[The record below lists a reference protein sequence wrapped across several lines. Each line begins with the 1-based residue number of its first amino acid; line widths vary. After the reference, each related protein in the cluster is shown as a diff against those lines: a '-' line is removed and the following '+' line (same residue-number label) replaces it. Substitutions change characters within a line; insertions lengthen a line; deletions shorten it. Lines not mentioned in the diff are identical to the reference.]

1 MQETQVLKQLK
12 TNRKSLFNKAIET
25 GLPAAMWRLPNE
37 QQVFLAVS
45 KEETPQLASFDE
57 FNQNSGFAISAFQN
71 EDKSFFINADFL
83 YQFNEND
90 LPVST
95 LGSTFQV
102 NSQDLE
108 SSCKSNKSYLHSK
121 TVLAEEENYQA
132 SVFENMVTKA
142 IGAIQA
148 GEMQKVVLSRTKN
161 IKLKEGFEVVK
172 TFDELCKLYPTAF
185 VSAVSLPHLN
195 EIWMGAS
202 PETLVS
208 QDKNGVFKTMALAG
222 TQSAFDV
229 NKHPIAPSD
238 AAWKQKEIEEQA
250 YVSRYI
256 IDCFKKIRLREFS
269 EQGPKTVKA
278 GDLLH
283 LRTDFIVDTVAVNM
297 PELLE
302 LMLQLL
308 HPTSAVCGMPK
319 IPATAF
325 ILATEKHNRSF
336 YSGYLGPVNI
346 NQATHLFVN
355 LRTMRLQNQMA
366 TLFAGCGITENS
378 DPAKEWIETELK
390 CQTMLRVL

>member
-1 MQETQVLKQLK
+1 MQETQVLRQLK
-12 TNRKSLFNKAIET
+12 TNRKSLFNQVIEI

-37 QQVFLAVS
+37 KQVFLAVS
-45 KEETPQLASFDE
+45 KEEIPPLASFQE
-57 FNQNSGFAISAFQN
+57 FNQSSGFAVSAFQN
-71 EDKSFFINADFL
+71 KDKSFFINADFM
-83 YQFNEND
+83 YQFDENE

-95 LGSTFQV
+95 LGATFQL
-102 NSQDLE
+102 SQQDLPTT
-108 SSCKSNKSYLHSK
+108 SGSKRQPFHSK
-121 TVLAEEENYQA
+121 PIIAEETYNA
-132 SVFENMVTKA
+132 SIFEAMVAKA
-142 IGAIQA
+142 VAAIQA

-161 IKLKEGFEVVK
+161 VVLKESFEIIK
-172 TFDELCKLYPTAF
+172 AYDELCVLYPTAF
-185 VSAVSLPHLN
+185 VSVVSLPHLN

-208 QDKNGVFKTMALAG
+208 QDKNGIFKTMALAG
-222 TQSAFDV
+222 TQSAFDAEQR
-229 NKHPIAPSD
+229 PLAPSD

-256 IDCFKKIRLREFS
+256 IDCFKKIRLREFT

-278 GDLLH
+278 GGLLH

-297 PELLE
+297 PELVE

-319 IPATAF
+319 APATAF
-325 ILATEKHNRSF
+325 ILETEKHHRSF

-355 LRTMRLQNQMA
+355 LRTMRLQNRQA

-378 DPAKEWIETELK
+378 NPAKEWLETEMK
-390 CQTMLRVL
+390 CQTMLKIC